1 MQNNHLI
8 SWALPCLN
16 VCVFVQPDW
25 SSSKE
30 GLLAPPGGLLA
41 GPCLLTNFDRFSIGG
56 CRRESILKR
65 GKGSLRQ
72 VLVALCKIRTLLP
85 PRATNLIKYWSTGQ
99 FPLKGVRGKS
109 ILLPESFWPE
119 LQSGSM
125 EKYTSPCYWES
136 PFYNE
141 YLEPI
146 YDQKYCFKID
156 FLSLLPIPK
165 LKCTIWLP
173 RHF

>member
-1 MQNNHLI
+1 MNKACMARQRQFPHIRHTFQCKTIIWYLEHFHVWMFVYLCNQTGHLPKKDC
-8 SWALPCLN
+8 WL
-16 VCVFVQPDW
+16 
-25 SSSKE
+25 
-30 GLLAPPGGLLA
+30 PPGGLLA

-65 GKGSLRQ
+65 GKGSLQQ

-125 EKYTSPCYWES
+125 EK
-136 PFYNE
+136 
-141 YLEPI
+141 I
-146 YDQKYCFKID
+146 YK
-156 FLSLLPIPK
+156 SLLLGVTLLQWVIRTNLWPEI
-165 LKCTIWLP
+165 L
-173 RHF
+173 F